1 MGIQESEY
9 SSGILAELKHDAILY
24 GEQPMAAECGG
35 AGPPDPIVVGYVEP
49 NLPFWK
55 KMSGILQATQLVL
68 QQSNCLTD
76 DLKGKQSS
84 CKTMSAF

>member
-9 SSGILAELKHDAILY
+9 CFGFLGRVKHDAILY

-49 NLPFWK
+49 NLPFWR
-55 KMSGILQATQLVL
+55 KMENILQATRLIL
-68 QQSNCLTD
+68 QQNDCM
-76 DLKGKQSS
+76 
-84 CKTMSAF
+84 TMT